1 MFHCRFP
8 FFFFNKSSI
17 SKLTFLFLGKFS
29 SLLFLITRL
38 SVGLPLSPVSKI
50 EAVEDSPEV
59 DKQRLGGTFTQII
72 FVSNFSLLLS
82 PSEVPGTEFLY
93 FKRYLPFDDNSV
105 FAEISIVFNFSFIF
119 REMKHKLTFA
129 YHVEWYKFWLIVLL
143 LVFRCRYLLKISFNV
158 SKWNKWKLWKTS
170 LDIDK
175 DFSSLTT

>member
-1 MFHCRFP
+1 MKKENYLKQDFTVP
-8 FFFFNKSSI
+8 NLVQNKNVSLPLSFFFNKSSI

-50 EAVEDSPEV
+50 EGVEDSPEV

-72 FVSNFSLLLS
+72 FLSNFSLLLS

-119 REMKHKLTFA
+119 REMKHKVRISCWMVQILIDRITFG
-129 YHVEWYKFWLIVLL
+129 F
-143 LVFRCRYLLKISFNV
+143 
-158 SKWNKWKLWKTS
+158 
-170 LDIDK
+170 
-175 DFSSLTT
+175 